1 MWPRCDPTTFHV
13 NHHPPTSSSP
23 STRRLWT
30 AIETTTKRP
39 LVGQTLNNLSA
50 FAPRYDLTWL
60 HHPHRPTTSP
70 PMMIL
75 WILTTPLTSIAN
87 GSLQNKIFPL
97 QKEIFNMLK
106 DAFENWHRKN
116 SMPSVPSSDIPHL
129 WDDCWP
135 QHCNQLHNHVN
146 YPS

>member
-1 MWPRCDPTTFHV
+1 LAT
-13 NHHPPTSSSP
+13 PPT
-23 STRRLWT
+23 
-30 AIETTTKRP
+30 
-39 LVGQTLNNLSA
+39 QTNHI
-50 FAPRYDLTWL
+50 APDDDTLDFDDK
-60 HHPHRPTTSP
+60 
-70 PMMIL
+70 
-75 WILTTPLTSIAN
+75 PLTSIAN

-106 DAFENWHRKN
+106 EAFENWHRKN